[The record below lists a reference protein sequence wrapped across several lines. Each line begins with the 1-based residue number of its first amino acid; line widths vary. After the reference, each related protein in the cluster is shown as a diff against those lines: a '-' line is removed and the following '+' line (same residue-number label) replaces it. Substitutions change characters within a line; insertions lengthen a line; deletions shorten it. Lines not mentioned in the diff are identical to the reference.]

1 MAAVS
6 APPSQPEPQIRR
18 EDAGDGSARLLL
30 AGTWNL
36 QALGRR
42 AAEISA
48 KLQTYAADP
57 RAAWD
62 LTGIDRLDDA
72 GAVLL
77 WRAWGARRPDRL
89 LLRSEH
95 EAFFHHLAHAEH
107 PPRRRRGFSPLNAA
121 LGTGRF
127 ALLMADHAAGFLNLV
142 GQVVIESLRLLT
154 HPSHIPWRTI
164 SANVYRAGAQALGI
178 TAMVGFLI
186 GVTLSYLTARQLK
199 IVGADIFIVDILG
212 IGIIRE
218 IGPVLAAVLVAG
230 RSGSAM
236 TAQIGVMRVTQE
248 LDAMAVLGISQ
259 IQRLVLPRVAALAL
273 ALPLLVL
280 WTDFS
285 GLVGGILAAE
295 VQLDVG
301 MQDFLLRLPDAVP
314 VSNLWLGLSK
324 GLVFGVLIAL
334 VACHLGLRVR
344 PNTESLGI
352 GTTNSVVTSITLVI
366 LVDAAFAVAFSHVGF
381 R

>member
-1 MAAVS
+1 MAGS
-6 APPSQPEPQIRR
+6 PDPPPPPEPRILQ
-18 EDAGDGSARLLL
+18 ESAADGSVRLLL

-36 QALGRR
+36 QALARR
-42 AAEISA
+42 VGEVSTR
-48 KLQTYAADP
+48 LQRHAADP
-57 RAAWD
+57 GAAWD
-62 LTGIDRLDDA
+62 LTGIDRLDDT

-77 WRAWGARRPDRL
+77 WRAWGGRRPERL
-89 LLRSEH
+89 RLRTEH
-95 EAFFHHLAHAEH
+95 EAFFHHLAHAER
-107 PPRRRRGFSPLNAA
+107 PPRRRRGTRLSNGVLAV
-121 LGTGRF
+121 GRF
-127 ALLMADHAAGFLNLV
+127 SLLTADHAAGFLELV
-142 GQVVIESLRLLT
+142 GAAVIEGLGLLSR
-154 HPSHIPWRTI
+154 PARIPWREI
-164 SANVYRAGAQALGI
+164 SASVYRTGAQALGI

-186 GVTLSYLTARQLK
+186 GITLSYLTARQLT

-212 IGIIRE
+212 VGIIRE

-259 IQRLVLPRVAALAL
+259 TQRLVLPRVVSLAV

-280 WTDFS
+280 WTDFM
-285 GLVGGILAAE
+285 GLLGGIVAAE

-301 MQDFLLRLPDAVP
+301 LEDFLRRLPDVVQ

-324 GLVFGVLIAL
+324 GLVFGILIAL
-334 VACHLGLRVR
+334 VACHFGLRVR
-344 PNTESLGI
+344 PNTESLGV

-366 LVDAAFAVAFSHVGF
+366 LVDAAFAVGFSHLGF